1 MRCGD
6 DTPKDTLPLTVIFP
20 VKVIDF
26 EDVPCKVKAEAAPAS
41 DEISPLKVE
50 EFEGIEIVWLPFPR
64 KILFDIVVTSDRFT
78 VSVPELIVIL
88 LLAEMLPVVPLLPII
103 SVPALMV
110 VFPV

>member
-1 MRCGD
+1 MTAR
-6 DTPKDTLPLTVIFP
+6 FP

-26 EDVPCKVKAEAAPAS
+26 EPLACKVRAELAPAS
-41 DEISPLKVE
+41 DEMSPLKVE

-64 KILFDIVVTSDRFT
+64 KILFDMVVTSERLT

-88 LLAEMLPVVPLLPII
+88 LLAERLPVAPLLPSC

-110 VFPV
+110 VAPV

>member
-1 MRCGD
+1 MTAR
-6 DTPKDTLPLTVIFP
+6 FP
-20 VKVIDF
+20 VRVIDF
-26 EDVPCKVKAEAAPAS
+26 EPVPCKVKAEVAPAR
-41 DEISPLKVE
+41 DEMSPLKVE

-64 KILFDIVVTSDRFT
+64 KILFDIVVTSERFT

-88 LLAEMLPVVPLLPII
+88 LLAEMLPVVPLLPSC